1 MLEPSVVPAL
11 NPGYKVVIALA
22 CLALLVIAFG
32 VWALVSERRRTRG
45 RVSSPRVEPVVAAT
59 PPPAADASVDALQ
72 QSLSSLE
79 RFDAL
84 QSDLRH
90 RLARASTEMEAERGN
105 VGSAVQLMRRAA
117 LEMRLPDTVFEIYE
131 SLRLL
136 PRKSAEAQQ
145 VDREWHRQARIE
157 PGRVVVIDEA
167 TRECIVDFTASGR
180 QFRVT
185 GRSYELSRSNFDELT
200 LFDGRDL
207 AVLMVRVKLEPDR
220 LRVIEATVTS
230 YRPSPWV
237 AVLVESRALMD
248 ERREKL
254 LLKSRFRDVEKMR
267 ADFGMDVK
275 LPGWGPAQ

>member
-1 MLEPSVVPAL
+1 
-11 NPGYKVVIALA
+11 
-22 CLALLVIAFG
+22 
-32 VWALVSERRRTRG
+32 
-45 RVSSPRVEPVVAAT
+45 
-59 PPPAADASVDALQ
+59 
-72 QSLSSLE
+72 
-79 RFDAL
+79 
-84 QSDLRH
+84 
-90 RLARASTEMEAERGN
+90 MEAERGN

-145 VDREWHRQARIE
+145 ADREWHRQARIE

-180 QFRVT
+180 QFRIT
-185 GRSYELSRSNFDELT
+185 GRSYKLSRSNFDELT
-200 LFDGRDL
+200 LFDGRDQ

-230 YRPSPWV
+230 YRPSAWV

>member
-11 NPGYKVVIALA
+11 NPGYKVVISLA

-32 VWALVSERRRTRG
+32 VWALMSERRRARG

-117 LEMRLPDTVFEIYE
+117 LEMRLRP
-131 SLRLL
+131 L
-136 PRKSAEAQQ
+136 PRIWE
-145 VDREWHRQARIE
+145 R
-157 PGRVVVIDEA
+157 
-167 TRECIVDFTASGR
+167 T
-180 QFRVT
+180 
-185 GRSYELSRSNFDELT
+185 
-200 LFDGRDL
+200 
-207 AVLMVRVKLEPDR
+207 R
-220 LRVIEATVTS
+220 LRPEADTS
-230 YRPSPWV
+230 SSRDCC
-237 AVLVESRALMD
+237 VLCSLFPA
-248 ERREKL
+248 
-254 LLKSRFRDVEKMR
+254 
-267 ADFGMDVK
+267 AHVK
-275 LPGWGPAQ
+275 

>member
-1 MLEPSVVPAL
+1 
-11 NPGYKVVIALA
+11 
-22 CLALLVIAFG
+22 
-32 VWALVSERRRTRG
+32 
-45 RVSSPRVEPVVAAT
+45 
-59 PPPAADASVDALQ
+59 
-72 QSLSSLE
+72 
-79 RFDAL
+79 
-84 QSDLRH
+84 
-90 RLARASTEMEAERGN
+90 
-105 VGSAVQLMRRAA
+105 MRRAA

>member
-32 VWALVSERRRTRG
+32 VWALVSERRRLRS
-45 RVSSPRVEPVVAAT
+45 RISSPRVEPVVVVA
-59 PPPAADASVDALQ
+59 PPPPADASVDALE

-79 RFDAL
+79 RFASL

-90 RLARASTEMEAERGN
+90 RLALANSEMEAERGN

-145 VDREWHRQARIE
+145 ADREWHRQARIE

-180 QFRVT
+180 QFRIT
-185 GRSYELSRSNFDELT
+185 GRSYKLSRSNFDELT
-200 LFDGRDL
+200 LFDGRDQ

-230 YRPSPWV
+230 YRPSAWV

>member
-11 NPGYKVVIALA
+11 NPGYKVVMALA

-45 RVSSPRVEPVVAAT
+45 PVLSPRVEPGDAAA
-59 PPPAADASVDALQ
+59 PPPVADASVDALQ

-90 RLARASTEMEAERGN
+90 RLARANTEMEAERGN

-117 LEMRLPDTVFEIYE
+117 LEMRLPETVFEIYE

-180 QFRVT
+180 HFRVT

-254 LLKSRFRDVEKMR
+254 LLNSRFRDVEKMR

>member
-1 MLEPSVVPAL
+1 MPETTLLPGL
-11 NPGYKVVIALA
+11 NPGYKIVLALA
-22 CLALLVIAFG
+22 CLALAVIAFG
-32 VWALVSERRRTRG
+32 VWALVSERRRG
-45 RVSSPRVEPVVAAT
+45 RQRAAALRVEPIAA
-59 PPPAADASVDALQ
+59 ASDVGTDSPVDALQ

-84 QSDLRH
+84 QSDLRQ
-90 RLARASTEMEAERGN
+90 RLARVSTEMQAERN
-105 VGSAVQLMRRAA
+105 SVGSAVQLMRRAA

-131 SLRLL
+131 SLRLM

-145 VDREWHRQARIE
+145 ADRDWHRQARIE
-157 PGRVVVIDEA
+157 PGRVVVLDEA

-185 GRSYELSRSNFDELT
+185 GRSYVLSRSNFDELT
-200 LFDGRDL
+200 LFDGRDA

-220 LRVIEATVTS
+220 LRVLEATVTS
-230 YRPSPWV
+230 YRPAAWV
-237 AVLVESRALMD
+237 AVLVESRAMMD

-267 ADFGMDVK
+267 ADFGMDVN